1 MDYEQILNNIACTNN
16 FLMNYENMYS
26 FYTLT
31 TNKKKAISFLRERN
45 FPTTKQIDLN
55 NKKLNPKNTIIVKP
69 NDKCCGDGI
78 IVDKLENI
86 RKMNIPED
94 YIKETYLVGTNYR
107 IILYRGQIVSI
118 IERHFP
124 QVIGDGK
131 HTIQDLIDI
140 ENTSRTIKN
149 KIVHQLKPYMLK
161 RVPIKGKI
169 VRVAKIC
176 NYCKG
181 GRIVDYPINKVHP
194 DNIRMFLDVG
204 KATQF
209 NIFAIDYIT
218 SDITKSYKSKN
229 VKSGINE
236 LENNG
241 HAVHYSIND
250 KFSKLSSVLLIRFL
264 ILLTF
269 MTIFILTLLK
279 HL

>member
-31 TNKKKAISFLRERN
+31 TNKKKAISFLRESN

-55 NKKLNPKNTIIVKP
+55 DKKISPTTTIIVKP

-131 HTIQDLIDI
+131 HTIQELINI
-140 ENTSRTIKN
+140 ENTKRTIKN
-149 KIVHQLKPYMLK
+149 KIIHQLKPHMLK

-194 DNIRMFLDVG
+194 DNIKMFVDVG

-218 SDITKSYKSKN
+218 QDISKSYKSKDIQ
-229 VKSGINE
+229 SGINE

-250 KFSKLSSVLLIRFL
+250 EFSKLSRVLLTRFL
-264 ILLTF
+264 LLLTF